1 MRRARV
7 APIAR
12 RMATSRCRVADRAR
26 IKLARLT
33 QAMRRT
39 KPTAASSTSA
49 DRRISGSTRASC
61 SDIATAPYLATGP
74 RIGNRLVDALTEKR
88 DSALGLFLRDARLP
102 PRHRVVRMRP
112 LLVEL
117 VGGRRHERHPDA
129 GLSGQAAEPRRQN
142 ADDRMRDAAEP
153 DGLPEHGGLTTEAAL
168 PQVVAEQDD
177 RLDPGGRIFC

>member
-39 KPTAASSTSA
+39 KPTAASSTRA
-49 DRRISGSTRASC
+49 DRRIRGSTRASC
-61 SDIATAPYLATGP
+61 SDIATAPYLAIGP
-74 RIGNRLVDALTEKR
+74 RVGNRLIDALAEKADCALSLFFR
-88 DSALGLFLRDARLP
+88 DTRLP
-102 PRHRVVRMRP
+102 PRHCVVRMRP

-117 VGGRRHERHPDA
+117 VGRRCHERHPDA
-129 GLSGQAAEPRRQN
+129 GVSGQAAEPRRQN
-142 ADDRMRDAAEP
+142 ADDRMRDAAQP
-153 DGLPEHGGLTTEAAL
+153 DGLSEYGGLTTVSAL
-168 PQVVAEQDD
+168 PQVVTDEDNW
-177 RLDPGGRIFC
+177 LDPGVRIFC